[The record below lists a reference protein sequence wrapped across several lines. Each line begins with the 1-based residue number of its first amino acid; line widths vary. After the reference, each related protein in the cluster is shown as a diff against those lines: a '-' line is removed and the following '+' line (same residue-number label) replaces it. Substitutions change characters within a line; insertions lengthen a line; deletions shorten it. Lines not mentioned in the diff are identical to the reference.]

1 MNIPRSSVY
10 YKPKKRGLK
19 LNEELV
25 SQIHQVIQMYPWY
38 GLDRIHHHLK
48 MQGLSGNRK
57 AVHRILKVKDWTL
70 SQRSSGKRPRVRG
83 MVSQTKTSDTRWA
96 IDTTHFGTQRNG
108 WCHVTMVIDCADRQ
122 IVGYRVST
130 SGKARIAMASLEDG
144 LILRK
149 PKNLILRSD
158 NGLVFASKNFVRLC
172 RKWNVRQE
180 YITPYTPEQ
189 NGLVER
195 LFKSLKDECLWRNN
209 FVSILQATEA
219 IEKWVKYYNNDRP
232 HRALNMLSPMMWRS
246 LQKQAA

>member
-10 YKPKKRGLK
+10 YKPKKRTLK

-25 SQIHQVIQMYPWY
+25 SQIDQVIQKYPWY

-48 MQGLSGNRK
+48 IQGLKVNRK
-57 AVHRILKVKDWTL
+57 AVHRILKIKDWTL
-70 SQRSSGKRPRVRG
+70 SCRPSGKRPRVRG
-83 MVSQTKTSDTRWA
+83 MVSRAETSDSRWA

-130 SGKARIAMASLEDG
+130 SGKAKIAMAALEDG
-144 LILRK
+144 LMLRK
-149 PKNLILRSD
+149 PPNLTLRSD

-195 LFKSLKDECLWRNN
+195 LFKSLKDECLWRYN
-209 FVSILQATEA
+209 FVSILEAQQA
-219 IEKWVKYYNNDRP
+219 IQKWVNYYNNDRP

-246 LQKQAA
+246 LQQAA